1 MNSYKY
7 VFFDLDGTLSDSA
20 PGIINAVVYA
30 LGKMGVETGER
41 EALKAFVG
49 PPLIESFTGYC
60 GFSQERANE
69 AIVLFREYYRERGIN
84 ENTMYDGIPE
94 LLRALSEDGLRLA
107 VATSKPEGFARRIIP
122 RYGIADY
129 FEYIAGSTM
138 DETRVKKD
146 EVIGYALETL
156 GISDPKSVV
165 MIGDR
170 RHDVS
175 GAARFGMD
183 CVGVLYGYGSREELL
198 SAGAKYL
205 AETPADVARLILN

>member
-1 MNSYKY
+1 
-7 VFFDLDGTLSDSA
+7 
-20 PGIINAVVYA
+20 
-30 LGKMGVETGER
+30 
-41 EALKAFVG
+41 
-49 PPLIESFTGYC
+49 
-60 GFSQERANE
+60 
-69 AIVLFREYYRERGIN
+69 
-84 ENTMYDGIPE
+84 
-94 LLRALSEDGLRLA
+94 
-107 VATSKPEGFARRIIP
+107 
-122 RYGIADY
+122 
-129 FEYIAGSTM
+129 M

-175 GAARFGMD
+175 GAARFGID